1 MKVEEE
7 NEKVKKKKETN
18 KQQLSMSS
26 KEEADIHTNKDIN
39 DDEWKGIQKNWPKK
53 KKKEIRQ

>member
-1 MKVEEE
+1 MKRIQEPLDESRRG
-7 NEKVKKKKETN
+7 KRKSKKKKETN

-39 DDEWKGIQKNWPKK
+39 DDE
-53 KKKEIRQ
+53 

>member
-1 MKVEEE
+1 
-7 NEKVKKKKETN
+7 
-18 KQQLSMSS
+18 MSS